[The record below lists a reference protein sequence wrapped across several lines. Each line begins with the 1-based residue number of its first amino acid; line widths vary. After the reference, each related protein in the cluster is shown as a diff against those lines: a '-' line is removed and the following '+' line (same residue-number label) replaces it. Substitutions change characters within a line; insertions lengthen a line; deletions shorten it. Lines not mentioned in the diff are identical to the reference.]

1 MASLIRQV
9 VALLNRL
16 IQLEYEAIEACR
28 FATVHATDPR
38 NRGRFGAWAAD
49 HRRHVE
55 ELTSLVRNL
64 GGEPAAR
71 VLRASQPSF
80 TQEGEM
86 LRAVHRRI
94 ALAYADAASQPGIPV
109 DVLAL
114 LERAAAEES
123 ALTSD

>member
-16 IQLEYEAIEACR
+16 IQLEYDAIEACR
-28 FATVHATDPR
+28 FAVAGATNPGDR
-38 NRGRFGAWAAD
+38 ARFGAWAAD

-55 ELTSLVRNL
+55 DLASLVRNL

-71 VLRASQPSF
+71 VLRTPAPQHA
-80 TQEGEM
+80 QERDL

-109 DVLAL
+109 DVLAT
-114 LERAAAEES
+114 LERAAAEER
-123 ALTSD
+123 ALTSE